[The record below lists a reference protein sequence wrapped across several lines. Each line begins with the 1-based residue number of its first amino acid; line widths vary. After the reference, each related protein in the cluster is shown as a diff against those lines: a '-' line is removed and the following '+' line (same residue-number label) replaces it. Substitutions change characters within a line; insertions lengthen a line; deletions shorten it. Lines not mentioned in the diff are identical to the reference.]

1 MDMNLIVNIA
11 IVLIAIFSLIWLW
24 RKGYRKQVMEILL
37 ILVIQAEKAW
47 GSGTGAVK
55 FSYVYSR
62 LPTIITIL
70 FSKNE
75 IEKMINDT
83 VEKMK
88 AYLESNIEAKARI
101 GV

>member
-47 GSGTGAVK
+47 GRGTGAVK
-55 FSYVYSR
+55 FSEVYNK
-62 LPTIITIL
+62 LPTIVTLL
-70 FSKNE
+70 FTRND
-75 IEKMINDT
+75 IEQMINDA
-83 VEKMK
+83 VEQMK
-88 AYLESNIEAKARI
+88 RYIESNSAARNLI
-101 GV
+101 

>member
-24 RKGYRKQVMEILL
+24 KKGYRKQVREILL

-55 FSYVYSR
+55 FSEVYNK
-62 LPTIITIL
+62 LPTIVTLL
-70 FSKNE
+70 FTRND
-75 IEKMINDT
+75 IEQMINDA
-83 VEKMK
+83 VEQMK
-88 AYLESNIEAKARI
+88 RYIESNSAVRSI
-101 GV
+101 V